1 MITKILVT
9 GCKGQ
14 LGNELQLISPHY
26 PYSFTF
32 VDKEECDLTDKQ
44 AVAAMIDTLRPD
56 AIINCAAYTAVDD
69 AESHADMA
77 EVLNA
82 KTVQW
87 LAERAK
93 QINALLIH
101 ISTDYVFD
109 GTKATPYNETDET
122 NPISVYGK
130 TKLLGELAVKELQ
143 PRAVIIRTAWLYSSF
158 GKNFVKTIM
167 RLTAERDSLNVV
179 CDQIGTPTYAADL
192 AKAIMHILAQADS
205 INGVELFNYSNEGK
219 ISWYDFAK
227 RIAELAGNICTINPV
242 PTTAYPTPAHRPQYS
257 LLDKTKIKQRFQLQ
271 IPQWDE
277 SLQQCMALLK

>member
-14 LGNELQLISPHY
+14 LGNELQLLSPHY
-26 PYSFTF
+26 SYSFTF

-87 LAERAK
+87 LAKSAK

-122 NPISVYGK
+122 NPISMYGK

-143 PRAVIIRTAWLYSSF
+143 PHAVIIRTAWLYGD
-158 GKNFVKTIM
+158 GKNFAKTM
-167 RLTAERDSLNVV
+167 LALSETHDTLRVV
-179 CDQIGTPTYAADL
+179 NDQIGSPTSASEL
-192 AKAIMHILAQADS
+192 AKAIAYLEPTE
-205 INGVELFNYSNEGK
+205 NYGLFHGTCEG
-219 ISWYDFAK
+219 ICSWADFAAEVLRLAKKSTVVEGISTEEYNSPTK
-227 RIAELAGNICTINPV
+227 RPAYSVLENYMFKLTTDFMFADWHDAIA
-242 PTTAYPTPAHRPQYS
+242 QY
-257 LLDKTKIKQRFQLQ
+257 
-271 IPQWDE
+271 
-277 SLQQCMALLK
+277 MANLPK